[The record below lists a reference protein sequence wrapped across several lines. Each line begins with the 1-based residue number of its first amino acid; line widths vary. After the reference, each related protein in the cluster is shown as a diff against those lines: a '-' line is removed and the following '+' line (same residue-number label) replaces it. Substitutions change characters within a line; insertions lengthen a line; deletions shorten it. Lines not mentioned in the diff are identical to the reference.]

1 MSPFVPPAGP
11 KSLLFDET
19 LAVAPLKKTVERIV
33 RQHGHGMGS
42 VGDFR
47 EIALKFLRNP
57 TSVKK
62 GRLWVVFQYLYMPF
76 KEMGGQRIA
85 DDPQRLNILLDRFQR
100 EFSKESALQPLYF
113 KMLMNG
119 YFTHGR
125 LDVIRPE
132 VERRLVRETLTAV
145 ISQLPVGRFEPQWLN
160 TTRKYKGLLSS
171 DACIDLAP
179 IIRFGDPNAVNEI
192 LAELELPEG
201 DWLRE
206 LLVLRTIDELT
217 SDDLGDDVFKF
228 NVDRVIE
235 LANFKYAYYAIPKLL
250 NRYYRCSNRNAHMG
264 LANYVTRHWGSVY
277 DNNAGA
283 WSAVSKEVRQ
293 MVRIWLNNKFLEVF
307 FQHFGTGMDVD
318 KERLDFMKLFL
329 HQVDFIK
336 IALHDNDRIRIRR
349 NDEIWKLK
357 TEYQS
362 NFGLIEKS
370 NATALIVSV
379 NNLIWVEFLG
389 HSNAAY
395 IYEESACRF
404 KISSNLFY
412 GDTSYSG
419 LKYGYPNHQYVDR
432 VVHNQGWQSKLIPTL
447 RRHGLEPIT
456 NPYNRSYSNTAYR
469 RY

>member
-1 MSPFVPPAGP
+1 MIPFLPPAGP
-11 KSLLFDET
+11 KSLQFDET
-19 LAVAPLKKTVERIV
+19 LAVSPLRKTVELIV
-33 RQHGHGMGS
+33 RKHGQGAGMT
-42 VGDFR
+42 GDFR
-47 EIALKFLRNP
+47 EVALKFLRNP

-76 KEMGGQRIA
+76 KEMGGKRIA
-85 DDPQRLNILLDRFQR
+85 DDPQRLNILLDRFQH

-132 VERRLVRETLTAV
+132 TERRLVRETLTAV
-145 ISQLPVGRFEPQWLN
+145 ISKLPAGRFEPQWLI

-192 LAELELPEG
+192 LNELELPEG

-217 SDDLGDDVFKF
+217 SDDLGDDVFKS

-250 NRYYRCSNRNAHMG
+250 NRYYRCTNRNAHMG

-277 DNNAGA
+277 DNNAAA

-318 KERLDFMKLFL
+318 KERLEFMKLFL

-336 IALHDNDRIRIRR
+336 IALHENDRVRVRR
-349 NDEIWKLK
+349 NDEIWNLK
-357 TEYQS
+357 TEYPS

-395 IYEESACRF
+395 IYNESECRF
-404 KISSNLFY
+404 KLNSNLFY
-412 GDTSYSG
+412 GDTSYTG
-419 LKYGYPNHQYVDR
+419 LKYGYPNHNYVDR
-432 VVHNQGWQSKLIPTL
+432 VVHTQGWQAKLIPTL
-447 RRHGLEPIT
+447 KMYRIEPT
-456 NPYNRSYSNTAYR
+456 HNPYVRSYPSRNYSR
-469 RY
+469 W